1 MAGGAE
7 RQKNYRDY
15 IDGAVGFDEGII
27 DNFNHARY
35 LPQAMDSAL
44 SQTYLATEAVVVDD
58 GRTRRR

>member
-15 IDGAVGFDEGII
+15 IDGAVGFDEVLIN
-27 DNFNHARY
+27 NFNHAKY

-44 SQTYLATEAVVVDD
+44 SQTYLAIEAVVADD